1 MRLDHL
7 RSRENAEETKRDLR
21 STDAEA
27 EKKGRAGAAERQRGR
42 ETGKQSGR
50 GRYNKADYS
59 LSLHYI
65 VLRDQAGRPKGKG
78 REETSRTLKTAH
90 RKAIKTFMRRNM

>member
-7 RSRENAEETKRDLR
+7 LSRENAKETKRDLR

-27 EKKGRAGAAERQRGR
+27 SGRDEPEPAERQ
-42 ETGKQSGR
+42 GKGEGPESSGR

-65 VLRDQAGRPKGKG
+65 VLRDRMGDI
-78 REETSRTLKTAH
+78 RTRH
-90 RKAIKTFMRRNM
+90 MGV

>member
-7 RSRENAEETKRDLR
+7 LSRENAKETKRDLR

-27 EKKGRAGAAERQRGR
+27 EEGKRRAKPEGGAGR
-42 ETGKQSGR
+42 EPEGSGR

-65 VLRDQAGRPKGKG
+65 VLRDQAGRPKGEG

-90 RKAIKTFMRRNM
+90 RKAIKTFMKRNM